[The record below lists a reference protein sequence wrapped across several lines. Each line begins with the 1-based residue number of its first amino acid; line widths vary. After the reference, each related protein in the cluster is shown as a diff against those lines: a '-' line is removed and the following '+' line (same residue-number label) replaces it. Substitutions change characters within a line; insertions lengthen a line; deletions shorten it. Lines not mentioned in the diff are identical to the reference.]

1 MIQGPPRNKVIAYLS
16 NIKNPT
22 ASRNTRVRS
31 LPLSSRP
38 MAQAESRVRTVVSSC
53 RTAAAGPSASNN
65 GDLAPSRPLL
75 FFFLIDMWSICFLE
89 GFDCGDRHRA
99 ALQAVHLGPGL
110 DLKTVFRSGG
120 MPSKMISHSLHRLL
134 FLVFS

>member
-1 MIQGPPRNKVIAYLS
+1 MILFAERAILLFTSLHPVSLFAQHDSFVREMFPP
-16 NIKNPT
+16 P
-22 ASRNTRVRS
+22 
-31 LPLSSRP
+31 
-38 MAQAESRVRTVVSSC
+38 
-53 RTAAAGPSASNN
+53 AAASI
-65 GDLAPSRPLL
+65 SRYGLLL